1 MPLKKNK
8 KVKFE
13 NTLKPEDSLSKYKS
27 YSELELLGNI
37 DAKKPNYEIPEENQL
52 HTMPIYKPKDV
63 APPKSYSPMPV
74 EEYLRRRFQ
83 TDLAGGGVVERT
95 KKLKGGLI
103 NGKPKLALRGF

>member
-8 KVKFE
+8 RIE
-13 NTLKPEDSLSKYKS
+13 SNNQLKPEDSLSKYKS
-27 YSELELLGNI
+27 YSEQELLDNLE
-37 DAKKPNYEIPEENQL
+37 AKYPNFEIQEEHVYRN
-52 HTMPIYKPKDV
+52 MPVQKPKDV
-63 APPKSYSPMPV
+63 APPKSFSAMPS

-83 TDLAGGGVVERT
+83 TDLAGGGAVKRT